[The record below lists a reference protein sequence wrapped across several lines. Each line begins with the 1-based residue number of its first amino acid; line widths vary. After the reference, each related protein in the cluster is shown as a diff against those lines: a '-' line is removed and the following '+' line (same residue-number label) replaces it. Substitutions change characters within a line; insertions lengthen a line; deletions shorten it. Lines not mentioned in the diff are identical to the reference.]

1 MPLLRLFPSAGI
13 SIYEAAEIVARL
25 KARFWVFGEWCRNV
39 TDHAGAQSPA
49 SAGSMA
55 STLSK
60 LLYLGAIA
68 EARHLVANRRSAG
81 IPLPAIRQYANAQLV
96 VFLVV
101 DDGAGDQYDLAA
113 APRGEAHAVT
123 GVKGRLLTLAHF
135 CLSMMERGLP
145 HPAADLRSSLR
156 ASSRANSRCAR
167 AISKRITGVGAAL
180 GGLFLGS
187 RVRKTEIIGLMDR
200 WPVTKLAPSTDR
212 ARVFPLGRVIAS
224 NQPGGR
230 PAMGETRGAAIASAA
245 KQSGAAERMAN
256 RDCFVASL
264 AAPCAAPTTKRRV
277 ALLQSAENRLLQGR

>member
-25 KARFWVFGEWCRNV
+25 EARFWVFGEWCRNV

-145 HPAADLRSSLR
+145 HPAADLRSSLQ

-180 GGLFLGS
+180 GGLFL
-187 RVRKTEIIGLMDR
+187 D
-200 WPVTKLAPSTDR
+200 
-212 ARVFPLGRVIAS
+212 LG
-224 NQPGGR
+224 
-230 PAMGETRGAAIASAA
+230 
-245 KQSGAAERMAN
+245 
-256 RDCFVASL
+256 
-264 AAPCAAPTTKRRV
+264 
-277 ALLQSAENRLLQGR
+277 